1 MTGLLDSILN
11 RTGHLALFFDAG
23 GSHIGG
29 GGDLLHTVGNGFRR
43 LYQLVH
49 KICGFGGFLMYGLG
63 YVQNIIQYFFYMV
76 MFFPGRTDGVIIKK
90 YCDLTGLQNNN
101 SDQEYQQGRADGIH
115 ILTVDSLRSLN
126 DHDDQV
132 EHE

>member
-29 GGDLLHTVGNGFRR
+29 RGDLPHTVGYRFRS

-76 MFFPGRTDGVIIKK
+76 MFFPGRTDGIIVK
-90 YCDLTGLQNNN
+90 
-101 SDQEYQQGRADGIH
+101 
-115 ILTVDSLRSLN
+115 
-126 DHDDQV
+126 
-132 EHE
+132 